1 MQRGKNKYMS
11 IQLLD
16 KTRKLNRL
24 LKNAESSEI
33 SFSEI
38 SKVLKE
44 MLHSN
49 VLVLSKKG
57 KILGISHEDS
67 MESIKELLGEKR
79 GVRIDASLNER
90 LLAVLSTREN
100 VYLQTLGFS
109 NDTKNYHGMI
119 VPIDIAGE
127 RLGTLF
133 MYRAEDIYDIEDII
147 LCEYGATVIGMEMM
161 RAENDESAEESR
173 KQHVV
178 QSALGTLSGSELKA
192 MRYVFEELQGTDGI
206 LVASKI
212 AEQAGITRSIIVTGL
227 KKLESAGVIESRS
240 AGMKGTKVRICN
252 EMLMEELENMKS

>member
-1 MQRGKNKYMS
+1 MS

-57 KILGISHEDS
+57 KILGISHDKSFDRIE
-67 MESIKELLGEKR
+67 ELLADHR
-79 GVRIDASLNER
+79 GMRIDETLNER

-109 NDTKNYHGMI
+109 NDTKECHGMI

-133 MYRAEDIYDIEDII
+133 MYRPNDVYDIEDII

-161 RAENDESAEESR
+161 RAENDETAEENR
-173 KQHVV
+173 KQHGVKA
-178 QSALGTLSGSELKA
+178 ALNTLSGSELEA
-192 MRYVFEELQGTDGI
+192 MYCVFKELEGKDGI

-212 AEQAGITRSIIVTGL
+212 AEQEGITRSIIVTGL
-227 KKLESAGVIESRS
+227 KKLESAGVIESKS

-252 EMLMEELENMKS
+252 EMLMEELENMRA

>member
-1 MQRGKNKYMS
+1 MS

-38 SKVLKE
+38 SKLLKE
-44 MLHSN
+44 MLRSN

-57 KILGISHEDS
+57 KILGISHEKS
-67 MESIKELLGEKR
+67 LNRIEELLGECR
-79 GVRIDASLNER
+79 GERIDASLNER

-109 NDTKNYHGMI
+109 NDTKDYHGMI

-133 MYRAEDIYDIEDII
+133 MYRADGIYDIEDII

-161 RAENDESAEESR
+161 RAENDEFAEESR
-173 KQHVV
+173 KQQVV
-178 QSALGTLSGSELKA
+178 HSALSTLSGSELKA
-192 MRYVFEELQGTDGI
+192 MRQVFKELQGNDGI

-227 KKLESAGVIESRS
+227 KKLESAGVIESKS

-252 EMLMEELENMKS
+252 EMLIEELEICKS

>member
-1 MQRGKNKYMS
+1 MS

-24 LKNAESSEI
+24 LKNPEITEI

-38 SKVLKE
+38 CRVLRE

-49 VLVLSKKG
+49 VIVLSKKG
-57 KILGISHEDS
+57 KILGISYDQEIQKI
-67 MESIKELLGEKR
+67 EELLGDRR
-79 GVRIDASLNER
+79 GDRIDESLNER

-109 NDTKNYHGMI
+109 EHTYHCHGMI

-133 MYRAEDIYDIEDII
+133 MYRPETVYDIEDII

-161 RAENDESAEESR
+161 RAENDESAEEER
-173 KQHVV
+173 KQQMVKA
-178 QSALGTLSGSELKA
+178 ALNTLSGSELEA
-192 MRYVFEELQGTDGI
+192 MNCVFRELKGKNGL

-212 AEQAGITRSIIVTGL
+212 AEQEGITRSIIVTGL
-227 KKLESAGVIESRS
+227 KKLESAGVIEARS
-240 AGMKGTKVRICN
+240 AGMKGTKVKICN
-252 EMLMEELENMKS
+252 EMLLDELRKLKS

>member
-1 MQRGKNKYMS
+1 MQRGKNKYIS

-57 KILGISHEDS
+57 KILGISYEDS
-67 MESIKELLGEKR
+67 MKSIKELLGEKR
-79 GVRIDASLNER
+79 GVRIDVNLNER

-109 NDTKNYHGMI
+109 NNTKNYHGMI

-227 KKLESAGVIESRS
+227 KKLESAGVIESKS

-252 EMLMEELENMKS
+252 DMLIEELENM

>member
-1 MQRGKNKYMS
+1 MS

-38 SKVLKE
+38 SKVLRE

-57 KILGISHEDS
+57 KILGISHDQ
-67 MESIKELLGEKR
+67 SIHRIEELLGESR

-109 NDTKNYHGMI
+109 DDTKAYHGMI

-133 MYRAEDIYDIEDII
+133 MYRPDGMYDIEDII

-161 RAENDESAEESR
+161 RAENDETAEENR
-173 KQHVV
+173 KQ
-178 QSALGTLSGSELKA
+178 QMIKAALNTLSGSELEA
-192 MRYVFEELQGTDGI
+192 MNCVFKELNGKDGI

-212 AEQAGITRSIIVTGL
+212 AEQEGITRSIIVTGL

-240 AGMKGTKVRICN
+240 AGMKGTKIKICN
-252 EMLMEELENMKS
+252 EMLMEELKKLS

>member
-1 MQRGKNKYMS
+1 MS

-38 SKVLKE
+38 SRVLKE

-57 KILGISHEDS
+57 KILGISYEDS
-67 MESIKELLGEKR
+67 MDKIEEMLGENR
-79 GVRIDASLNER
+79 GARIDTDLNER

-109 NDTKNYHGMI
+109 DETKAYHGMI

-133 MYRAEDIYDIEDII
+133 MYRAEAIYDIEDII

-161 RAENDESAEESR
+161 RAENDETAEENR
-173 KQHVV
+173 KQQVV
-178 QSALGTLSGSELKA
+178 QSALNTLSGSELEA
-192 MRYVFEELQGTDGI
+192 MRCVFQELQGTDGI

-212 AEQAGITRSIIVTGL
+212 AERQGITRSIIVTGL

-252 EMLMEELENMKS
+252 ELLLEELEIDR

>member
-1 MQRGKNKYMS
+1 MS

-38 SKVLKE
+38 SKLLKE
-44 MLHSN
+44 MLRSN

-57 KILGISHEDS
+57 KILGISHEKS
-67 MESIKELLGEKR
+67 LNRIEELLGECR
-79 GVRIDASLNER
+79 GERIDASLNER

-109 NDTKNYHGMI
+109 NDTKDYHGMI

-133 MYRAEDIYDIEDII
+133 MYRADGIYDIEDII

-161 RAENDESAEESR
+161 RAENDEFAEESR
-173 KQHVV
+173 KQQVV
-178 QSALGTLSGSELKA
+178 HSALSTLSGSELKA
-192 MRYVFEELQGTDGI
+192 MRQVFKELQGNDGI

-212 AEQAGITRSIIVTGL
+212 AEQAAITRSIIVTGL
-227 KKLESAGVIESRS
+227 KKLESAGVIESKS

-252 EMLMEELENMKS
+252 EMLIEELENM

>member
-1 MQRGKNKYMS
+1 MS

-38 SKVLKE
+38 SKLLKE

-57 KILGISHEDS
+57 KILGISHEKTIHRI
-67 MESIKELLGEKR
+67 EELLGEKR
-79 GVRIDASLNER
+79 GVRIDESLNER

-100 VYLQTLGFS
+100 VYMQTLGFS
-109 NDTKNYHGMI
+109 EATKDCHGMI

-133 MYRAEDIYDIEDII
+133 MYRPDEIYDIEDII

-161 RAENDESAEESR
+161 RAENDETAEENR
-173 KQHVV
+173 KQHGVKA
-178 QSALGTLSGSELKA
+178 ALNTLSGSELEA
-192 MRYVFEELQGTDGI
+192 MRCVFKELNGTDGI

-227 KKLESAGVIESRS
+227 KKLESAGVIESKS
-240 AGMKGTKVRICN
+240 AGMKGTRVRICN
-252 EMLMEELENMKS
+252 EMLIEELENM

>member
-1 MQRGKNKYMS
+1 MS

-38 SKVLKE
+38 SRVLKE

-57 KILGISHEDS
+57 KILGISLEPS
-67 MESIKELLGEKR
+67 VEKLTEMLGENR
-79 GVRIDASLNER
+79 GERIDNSLNER
-90 LLAVLSTREN
+90 FLEVLSTREN
-100 VYLQTLGFS
+100 VYLQTLGFTE
-109 NDTKNYHGMI
+109 NTEDHHGMI

-133 MYRAEDIYDIEDII
+133 MYRAQDIYDIEDII

-161 RAENDESAEESR
+161 RAENSETAEENR
-173 KQHVV
+173 KQQVV
-178 QSALGTLSGSELKA
+178 QSALNTLSGSELEA
-192 MRYVFEELQGTDGI
+192 MRCVFRELEGADGI

-212 AEQAGITRSIIVTGL
+212 AERQGITRSIIVTGL
-227 KKLESAGVIESRS
+227 KKLESAGVIESKS
-240 AGMKGTKVRICN
+240 AGMKGTKVKICN
-252 EMLMEELENMKS
+252 ELLLEELESLQ

>member
-1 MQRGKNKYMS
+1 MS

-44 MLHSN
+44 MLQSN

-57 KILGISHEDS
+57 KVLGVSHEKSFDRI
-67 MESIKELLGEKR
+67 EELLADHR
-79 GVRIDASLNER
+79 GMRIDESLNER
-90 LLAVLSTREN
+90 LLGVLSTREN

-109 NDTKNYHGMI
+109 DDTKDCHGMI

-133 MYRAEDIYDIEDII
+133 MYRPNEIYDIEDII

-161 RAENDESAEESR
+161 RAENDETAEENR
-173 KQHVV
+173 KQSGVRA
-178 QSALGTLSGSELKA
+178 ALNTLSGSELEA
-192 MRYVFEELQGTDGI
+192 MYSVFKELNGEDGL

-227 KKLESAGVIESRS
+227 KKLESAGVIESKS

-252 EMLMEELENMKS
+252 EMLLEELENL

>member
-1 MQRGKNKYMS
+1 MS

-44 MLHSN
+44 MLRSN

-67 MESIKELLGEKR
+67 MERIGELLGESR
-79 GVRIDASLNER
+79 GTRIDASLNER

-109 NDTKNYHGMI
+109 SKTKDYHGMI

-127 RLGTLF
+127 RLGTLL
-133 MYRAEDIYDIEDII
+133 MYRPEVIYDIEDII

-161 RAENDESAEESR
+161 RAENDENAEESR

-178 QSALGTLSGSELKA
+178 QSALSTLSGSELKA
-192 MRYVFEELQGTDGI
+192 MQHVFQELQGNDGI

-227 KKLESAGVIESRS
+227 KKLESAGVIESKS

-252 EMLMEELENMKS
+252 EMLLEELENR

>member
-1 MQRGKNKYMS
+1 MS

-57 KILGISHEDS
+57 KILGISHDK
-67 MESIKELLGEKR
+67 SIHRIEELLGEKR
-79 GVRIDASLNER
+79 GVRIDGSLNER

-109 NDTKNYHGMI
+109 DETKDCHGMI

-133 MYRAEDIYDIEDII
+133 MYRPDVIYDIEDII

-161 RAENDESAEESR
+161 RAENDETAEENR
-173 KQHVV
+173 KQHGVKA
-178 QSALGTLSGSELKA
+178 ALNTLSGSELEA
-192 MRYVFEELQGTDGI
+192 MRCVFRELKGENGI

-212 AEQAGITRSIIVTGL
+212 AEQEGITRSIIVTGL
-227 KKLESAGVIESRS
+227 KKLESAGVIESKS
-240 AGMKGTKVRICN
+240 AGMKGTRVRICN
-252 EMLMEELENMKS
+252 EMLIEELENM

>member
-1 MQRGKNKYMS
+1 MS

-38 SKVLKE
+38 SKVLRE

-57 KILGISHEDS
+57 KILGISHDQ
-67 MESIKELLGEKR
+67 SIHRIEELLGESR

-109 NDTKNYHGMI
+109 DDTKAYHGMI

-133 MYRAEDIYDIEDII
+133 MYRPDGMYDIEDII

-161 RAENDESAEESR
+161 RAENDETAEENR
-173 KQHVV
+173 KQ
-178 QSALGTLSGSELKA
+178 QIIKAALNTLSGSELEA
-192 MRYVFEELQGTDGI
+192 MNCVFKELNGKDGI

-212 AEQAGITRSIIVTGL
+212 AEQEGITRSIIVTGL

-240 AGMKGTKVRICN
+240 AGMKGTKIKICN
-252 EMLMEELENMKS
+252 EMLMEELKKLS

>member
-1 MQRGKNKYMS
+1 MS

-44 MLHSN
+44 MLRSN

-57 KILGISHEDS
+57 KILGISDDETT
-67 MESIKELLGEKR
+67 ERIEELLGEVR
-79 GVRIDASLNER
+79 GARIDESLNER

-100 VYLQTLGFS
+100 AYLQTLGFS
-109 NDTKNYHGMI
+109 EKTKDYHGMI

-133 MYRAEDIYDIEDII
+133 MYRARDIYDIEDII

-161 RAENDESAEESR
+161 RAENDETAEENR

-178 QSALGTLSGSELKA
+178 QSALNTLSGSELEA
-192 MRYVFEELQGTDGI
+192 MRCVFRELEGNDGI

-212 AEQAGITRSIIVTGL
+212 AERQGITRSIIVTGL

-240 AGMKGTKVRICN
+240 AGMKGTKVKICN
-252 EMLMEELENMKS
+252 ELLLEELENM

>member
-1 MQRGKNKYMS
+1 MS

-38 SKVLKE
+38 SKVLRE
-44 MLHSN
+44 MLRSN

-57 KILGISHEDS
+57 KILGISHEKS
-67 MESIKELLGEKR
+67 LNRIEELLGECR
-79 GVRIDASLNER
+79 GERIDASLNER

-109 NDTKNYHGMI
+109 NDTKDYHGMI

-147 LCEYGATVIGMEMM
+147 LCEYGA
-161 RAENDESAEESR
+161 
-173 KQHVV
+173 
-178 QSALGTLSGSELKA
+178 
-192 MRYVFEELQGTDGI
+192 VF
-206 LVASKI
+206 
-212 AEQAGITRSIIVTGL
+212 
-227 KKLESAGVIESRS
+227 
-240 AGMKGTKVRICN
+240 
-252 EMLMEELENMKS
+252 

>member
-1 MQRGKNKYMS
+1 MS
-11 IQLLD
+11 IELLD
-16 KTRKLNRL
+16 KTRRLNRL

-38 SKVLKE
+38 SKLLKE

-57 KILGISHEDS
+57 KILGISHDQ
-67 MESIKELLGEKR
+67 SIHRIEELLGEFR
-79 GVRIDASLNER
+79 GARIDASLNER
-90 LLAVLSTREN
+90 LLGVLSTSEN

-109 NDTKNYHGMI
+109 DDTGEFHGMI

-133 MYRAEDIYDIEDII
+133 MYRPGGRYDIEDII

-161 RAENDESAEESR
+161 RAENNETEEENR
-173 KQHVV
+173 KQQVMRA
-178 QSALGTLSGSELKA
+178 ALNTLSASELDA
-192 MRYVFEELQGTDGI
+192 MNCVFKELEGKDGI

-212 AEQAGITRSIIVTGL
+212 AEQEGITRSIIVTGL

-240 AGMKGTKVRICN
+240 AGMRGTKIKICN
-252 EMLMEELENMKS
+252 EMLVEELKKQASL

>member
-1 MQRGKNKYMS
+1 MS

-119 VPIDIAGE
+119 VPIDIC
-127 RLGTLF
+127 RRTSWHTF
-133 MYRAEDIYDIEDII
+133 YVSCR
-147 LCEYGATVIGMEMM
+147 
-161 RAENDESAEESR
+161 
-173 KQHVV
+173 
-178 QSALGTLSGSELKA
+178 
-192 MRYVFEELQGTDGI
+192 RYL
-206 LVASKI
+206 
-212 AEQAGITRSIIVTGL
+212 
-227 KKLESAGVIESRS
+227 
-240 AGMKGTKVRICN
+240 
-252 EMLMEELENMKS
+252 

>member
-1 MQRGKNKYMS
+1 MS

-44 MLHSN
+44 MLGSN

-57 KILGISHEDS
+57 KILGVSHEKS
-67 MESIKELLGEKR
+67 FSPIEELLGKKR
-79 GVRIDASLNER
+79 GERIDVSLNER

-109 NDTKNYHGMI
+109 EETKKHHGMI

-133 MYRAEDIYDIEDII
+133 MYRPDVIYDIEDII

-161 RAENDESAEESR
+161 RAENDETAEENR
-173 KQHVV
+173 KLQVV
-178 QSALGTLSGSELKA
+178 TAALNTLSGSELEA
-192 MRYVFEELQGTDGI
+192 MHCVFKELEGKDGI

-212 AEQAGITRSIIVTGL
+212 AEQEGITRSIIVTGL
-227 KKLESAGVIESRS
+227 KKLESAGVIESKS
-240 AGMKGTKVRICN
+240 AGMRGTKIRICN
-252 EMLMEELENMKS
+252 EMLLEELENVKP

>member
-1 MQRGKNKYMS
+1 MS

-44 MLHSN
+44 MLRSD

-67 MESIKELLGEKR
+67 MDRITELLGEKR
-79 GVRIDASLNER
+79 GVRIDTSLNER

-109 NDTKNYHGMI
+109 DKAKKYHGMI

-133 MYRAEDIYDIEDII
+133 MYRADVIYDIEDII

-161 RAENDESAEESR
+161 RAENDENAEESR

-178 QSALGTLSGSELKA
+178 HSALGTLSGSELKA
-192 MRYVFEELQGTDGI
+192 MKHVFKELQGTDGI

-212 AEQAGITRSIIVTGL
+212 AEQEGITRSIIVTGL
-227 KKLESAGVIESRS
+227 KKLESAGVIESKS

-252 EMLMEELENMKS
+252 EMLIEELENM

>member
-109 NDTKNYHGMI
+109 SDTKNYHGMI

-133 MYRAEDIYDIEDII
+133 MYRADDIYDIEDII
-147 LCEYGATVIGMEMM
+147 VSEYGTTVVGLEMM
-161 RAENDESAEESR
+161 RSVNEENAEENPTDIEENPKIQKIFEFNE
-173 KQHVV
+173 KQK
-178 QSALGTLSGSELKA
+178 LSIYKIIQQKFIRTMHLK
-192 MRYVFEELQGTDGI
+192 FSGKKFLQMILFFQKNFVLKNGI
-206 LVASKI
+206 QK
-212 AEQAGITRSIIVTGL
+212 
-227 KKLESAGVIESRS
+227 
-240 AGMKGTKVRICN
+240 
-252 EMLMEELENMKS
+252 

>member
-1 MQRGKNKYMS
+1 MS

-24 LKNAESSEI
+24 LKTSESSEI

-38 SKVLKE
+38 SKVLRE

-57 KILGISHEDS
+57 KILGISHEKS
-67 MESIKELLGEKR
+67 FHRIEELLGESR

-109 NDTKNYHGMI
+109 ADTKDYHGMI

-127 RLGTLF
+127 RLGTLL
-133 MYRAEDIYDIEDII
+133 MYRADDVYDIEDII

-161 RAENDESAEESR
+161 RAENDETAEESR
-173 KQHVV
+173 KQQMV
-178 QSALGTLSGSELKA
+178 QSALHTLSGSELQA
-192 MRYVFEELQGTDGI
+192 MKCVFQALQGNDGI

-212 AEQAGITRSIIVTGL
+212 AEQEGITRSIIVNGL

-252 EMLMEELENMKS
+252 EMLMDELENMISGIDIS

>member
-79 GVRIDASLNER
+79 CVRFFNI
-90 LLAVLSTREN
+90 
-100 VYLQTLGFS
+100 
-109 NDTKNYHGMI
+109 
-119 VPIDIAGE
+119 
-127 RLGTLF
+127 
-133 MYRAEDIYDIEDII
+133 
-147 LCEYGATVIGMEMM
+147 
-161 RAENDESAEESR
+161 
-173 KQHVV
+173 
-178 QSALGTLSGSELKA
+178 
-192 MRYVFEELQGTDGI
+192 FEQI
-206 LVASKI
+206 
-212 AEQAGITRSIIVTGL
+212 
-227 KKLESAGVIESRS
+227 
-240 AGMKGTKVRICN
+240 
-252 EMLMEELENMKS
+252 

>member
-1 MQRGKNKYMS
+1 MS

-57 KILGISHEDS
+57 KILGISHEKTIHKI
-67 MESIKELLGEKR
+67 EELLGEKR
-79 GVRIDASLNER
+79 GVRIDESLNER

-100 VYLQTLGFS
+100 VYMQTLGFS
-109 NDTKNYHGMI
+109 EATKDCHGMI

-133 MYRAEDIYDIEDII
+133 MYRSDEIYDIEDII

-161 RAENDESAEESR
+161 RAENDETAEENR
-173 KQHVV
+173 KQHGVK
-178 QSALGTLSGSELKA
+178 SALNTLSGSELEA
-192 MRYVFEELQGTDGI
+192 MRCVFKELNGTDGI

-227 KKLESAGVIESRS
+227 KKLESAGVIESKS
-240 AGMKGTKVRICN
+240 AGMKGTRVRICN
-252 EMLMEELENMKS
+252 EMLIEELENM

>member
-1 MQRGKNKYMS
+1 MS

-38 SKVLKE
+38 SKLLKE
-44 MLHSN
+44 MLQSN

-57 KILGISHEDS
+57 KILGVSHDKSFERI
-67 MESIKELLGEKR
+67 EELLADHR
-79 GVRIDASLNER
+79 GMRIDESLNER

-109 NDTKNYHGMI
+109 DETKNCHGMI

-133 MYRAEDIYDIEDII
+133 MYRPNAIYDIEDII

-161 RAENDESAEESR
+161 RAENDETAEENR
-173 KQHVV
+173 KQSGVKA
-178 QSALGTLSGSELKA
+178 ALNTLSGSELEA
-192 MRYVFEELQGTDGI
+192 MYCVFKELNGEDGI

-227 KKLESAGVIESRS
+227 KKLESAGVIESKS

>member
-1 MQRGKNKYMS
+1 MS

-44 MLHSN
+44 MLQSN

-57 KILGISHEDS
+57 KVLGVSHEKSFDRI
-67 MESIKELLGEKR
+67 EELLADHR
-79 GVRIDASLNER
+79 GMRIDESLNER
-90 LLAVLSTREN
+90 LLGVLSTREN

-109 NDTKNYHGMI
+109 DDTKDCHGMI

-133 MYRAEDIYDIEDII
+133 MYRPNEIYDIEDII

-161 RAENDESAEESR
+161 RAENDETAEENR
-173 KQHVV
+173 KQSGVRA
-178 QSALGTLSGSELKA
+178 ALNTLSGSELEA
-192 MRYVFEELQGTDGI
+192 MYSVFKELNGEDGL

-227 KKLESAGVIESRS
+227 KKLESAGIIESKS

>member
-1 MQRGKNKYMS
+1 MS

-24 LKNAESSEI
+24 LKTSESSEI

-38 SKVLKE
+38 SKLLKE

-57 KILGISHEDS
+57 KILGISHDS
-67 MESIKELLGEKR
+67 SLSKIGELLGDRR

-90 LLAVLSTREN
+90 LLEVLSTREN

-109 NDTKNYHGMI
+109 AGTKDYHGII

-133 MYRAEDIYDIEDII
+133 MYRGKDIYDIEDII

-161 RAENDESAEESR
+161 RAENDETAEENR

-178 QSALGTLSGSELKA
+178 QSALNTLSGSELGA
-192 MRYVFEELQGTDGI
+192 MRCVMEELKGTDGI

-212 AEQAGITRSIIVTGL
+212 AEKQGITRSIIVNAL
-227 KKLESAGVIESRS
+227 KKLESAGVIESKS
-240 AGMKGTKVRICN
+240 AGMKGTRVRICN
-252 EMLMEELENMKS
+252 ELLMEELENIISGIDISEE

>member
-1 MQRGKNKYMS
+1 MS

-38 SKVLKE
+38 SKLLKE

-57 KILGISHEDS
+57 KILGISHDKTIHRIE
-67 MESIKELLGEKR
+67 ELLGEKR
-79 GVRIDASLNER
+79 GVRIDHSLNER
-90 LLAVLSTREN
+90 LLAILSTREN
-100 VYLQTLGFS
+100 VYMQTLGFS
-109 NDTKNYHGMI
+109 EDTKDCHGMI

-133 MYRAEDIYDIEDII
+133 MYRPNAIYDIEDII

-161 RAENDESAEESR
+161 RAENDETAEENR
-173 KQHVV
+173 KQHGVKA
-178 QSALGTLSGSELKA
+178 ALNTLSGSELEA
-192 MRYVFEELQGTDGI
+192 MRCVFKELNGEDGI

-227 KKLESAGVIESRS
+227 KKLESAGVIESKS
-240 AGMKGTKVRICN
+240 AGMKGTRVRICN
-252 EMLMEELENMKS
+252 EMLIEELENM

>member
-1 MQRGKNKYMS
+1 MS

-44 MLHSN
+44 MLRSN

-57 KILGISHEDS
+57 KILGISHEES
-67 MESIKELLGEKR
+67 MDRITELLGEKR
-79 GVRIDASLNER
+79 GVRIDTSLNER

-109 NDTKNYHGMI
+109 DKAKKYHGMI

-133 MYRAEDIYDIEDII
+133 MYRADVIYDIEDII

-161 RAENDESAEESR
+161 RAENDENAEESR

-178 QSALGTLSGSELKA
+178 HSALGTLSGSELKA
-192 MRYVFEELQGTDGI
+192 MKHVFKELQGTDGI

-212 AEQAGITRSIIVTGL
+212 AEQEGITRSIIVTGL
-227 KKLESAGVIESRS
+227 KKLESAGVIESKS

-252 EMLMEELENMKS
+252 EMLIEELENM

>member
-1 MQRGKNKYMS
+1 MS

-44 MLHSN
+44 MLQSN

-57 KILGISHEDS
+57 KILGISHDRSFNRIE
-67 MESIKELLGEKR
+67 ELLADHR
-79 GVRIDASLNER
+79 GMRIDESLNER

-109 NDTKNYHGMI
+109 DDTKNCHGMI

-133 MYRAEDIYDIEDII
+133 MYRPNVVYDIEDII
-147 LCEYGATVIGMEMM
+147 LCEYGATVIGMEIM
-161 RAENDESAEESR
+161 RAENDETAEENR
-173 KQHVV
+173 KQHGVKA
-178 QSALGTLSGSELKA
+178 ALNTLSGSELEA
-192 MRYVFEELQGTDGI
+192 MYCVFKELEGKDGI

-227 KKLESAGVIESRS
+227 KKLESAGVIESKS

-252 EMLMEELENMKS
+252 EMLMEELENMRA

>member
-1 MQRGKNKYMS
+1 MS

-38 SKVLKE
+38 SKVLKD

-57 KILGISHEDS
+57 KILGISHEKTIHKI
-67 MESIKELLGEKR
+67 EELLGEKR
-79 GVRIDASLNER
+79 GVRIDESLNER

-100 VYLQTLGFS
+100 VYMQTLGFS
-109 NDTKNYHGMI
+109 EATKDCHGMI

-133 MYRAEDIYDIEDII
+133 MYRPDEIYDIEDII

-161 RAENDESAEESR
+161 RAENDETAEENR
-173 KQHVV
+173 KQHGVKA
-178 QSALGTLSGSELKA
+178 ALNTLSGSELEA
-192 MRYVFEELQGTDGI
+192 MRCVFKELNGTDGI

-212 AEQAGITRSIIVTGL
+212 AEQSGITRSIIVTGL
-227 KKLESAGVIESRS
+227 KKLESAGVIKSKS
-240 AGMKGTKVRICN
+240 AGMKGTRVRICN
-252 EMLMEELENMKS
+252 EMLIEELENM

>member
-1 MQRGKNKYMS
+1 
-11 IQLLD
+11 
-16 KTRKLNRL
+16 
-24 LKNAESSEI
+24 
-33 SFSEI
+33 
-38 SKVLKE
+38 
-44 MLHSN
+44 
-49 VLVLSKKG
+49 
-57 KILGISHEDS
+57 
-67 MESIKELLGEKR
+67 
-79 GVRIDASLNER
+79 
-90 LLAVLSTREN
+90 
-100 VYLQTLGFS
+100 
-109 NDTKNYHGMI
+109 MI

-178 QSALGTLSGSELKA
+178 HSALSTLSGSELKA
-192 MRYVFEELQGTDGI
+192 MRQVFKELQGNDGI

-227 KKLESAGVIESRS
+227 KKLESAGVIESKS

-252 EMLMEELENMKS
+252 EMLIEELENM

>member
-1 MQRGKNKYMS
+1 MS

-44 MLHSN
+44 MLSSN

-57 KILGISHEDS
+57 KILGISHEKTIPRI
-67 MESIKELLGEKR
+67 EELLGEKR
-79 GVRIDASLNER
+79 GVRIDESLNER

-109 NDTKNYHGMI
+109 DETKNCHGMI

-133 MYRAEDIYDIEDII
+133 MYRPDAIYDIEDII

-161 RAENDESAEESR
+161 RAENDETAEENR
-173 KQHVV
+173 KHHGVK
-178 QSALGTLSGSELKA
+178 SALNTLSGSELEA
-192 MRYVFEELQGTDGI
+192 MRCVFRELNGEDGI

-227 KKLESAGVIESRS
+227 KKLESPGVIESKS
-240 AGMKGTKVRICN
+240 AGMKGTRVRICN
-252 EMLMEELENMKS
+252 EMLIEELENLS

>member
-1 MQRGKNKYMS
+1 MS

-44 MLHSN
+44 MLRSKG
-49 VLVLSKKG
+49 LVLSKKG
-57 KILGISHEDS
+57 KILGISHE
-67 MESIKELLGEKR
+67 ESFEKIEELRGDAR

-109 NDTKNYHGMI
+109 GDTKNYHGMI

-133 MYRAEDIYDIEDII
+133 MYRADDIYDIEDII

-161 RAENDESAEESR
+161 RAENDETAEENR

-178 QSALGTLSGSELKA
+178 QSALSTLSGSELKA
-192 MRYVFEELQGTDGI
+192 MRYVFRELQGTDGI

-227 KKLESAGVIESRS
+227 KKLESAGVIESKS

-252 EMLMEELENMKS
+252 EMLIEELQNL